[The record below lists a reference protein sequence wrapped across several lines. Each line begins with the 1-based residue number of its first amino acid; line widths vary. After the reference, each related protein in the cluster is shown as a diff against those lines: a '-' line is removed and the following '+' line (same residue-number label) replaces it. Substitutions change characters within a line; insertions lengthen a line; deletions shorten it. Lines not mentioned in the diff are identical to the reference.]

1 MNHFFNAFCKVPF
14 GQRHEVFSAS
24 YEGTLPNGKTTITGE
39 VSGVK
44 DFPRNY
50 GYTFGAGHD
59 IWLQDKCLTNSQNN
73 SIQNSYNYKGKSY
86 ALTGGNY
93 FTTLDYI
100 VYQVIFE

>member
-59 IWLQDKCLTNSQNN
+59 IGRDTTVSGSVTK
-73 SIQNSYNYKGKSY
+73 
-86 ALTGGNY
+86 Y
-93 FTTLDYI
+93 FDGRPNTYSLG
-100 VYQVIFE
+100 FSHKF